1 MQGITM
7 KFVKKVA
14 LFAGAMA
21 ISFSA
26 MSEEI
31 TIGYQGVFNPYKKVI
46 DEKIIEKKL
55 GVTINWR
62 RFDSGAKAMTALAS
76 GSVDIATAG
85 SSPIAAAVSNGVKA
99 EVFWIL
105 ENIGDAEAMVV
116 RNGSD
121 IMKPSD
127 LKGKTIAVPFV
138 STTHFHMMFALEQ
151 FGIKPSEVKLLNMQP
166 SAIAAAWRRGDID
179 AAFIWDPVLGQ
190 IKQNGHVLITSK
202 TLSSWGKPT
211 FDGLVA
217 NKKFSETHKQ
227 FLVDFVKIVAAV
239 DKEYN
244 DHKTSFTTDNP
255 MAKSI
260 SKITG
265 GDINTVPSVM
275 ALYEYPTLKEQG
287 SCAWLGCGDKGG
299 VVSALKATSEF
310 LLEQKKI
317 SGLKE
322 DYSVFVNPEYV
333 KAAMQ

>member
-1 MQGITM
+1 M
-7 KFVKKVA
+7 KFIKKIGLLV
-14 LFAGAMA
+14 GAMA

-31 TIGYQGVFNPYKKVI
+31 SIGYQGIFNPYKQVI
-46 DEKIIEKKL
+46 DQKMLEKQL
-55 GVTINWR
+55 GVTIKWR

-76 GSVDIATAG
+76 GSLDITTAG
-85 SSPIAAAVSNGVKA
+85 SSPIAAAVSNGVHA
-99 EVFWIL
+99 ELFWIL

-116 RNGSD
+116 RDGSN
-121 IMKPSD
+121 IVKPSD

-138 STTHFHMMFALEQ
+138 STTHFHTMFALEQ

-190 IKQNGHVLITSK
+190 IKKSGHVLITSK

-217 NKKFSETHKQ
+217 NKKFAGTHKK
-227 FLVDFVKIVAAV
+227 FLVDFVKILASV

-244 DHKTSFTTDNP
+244 DNKDSFTVNSP

-260 SKITG
+260 SKVTG
-265 GDINTVPSVM
+265 GDLSTVPGVM
-275 ALYEYPTLKEQG
+275 ALYEYPTLKEQA
-287 SCAWLGCGDKGG
+287 SCTWLGCGDKSGA
-299 VVSALKATSEF
+299 VASLKATSKF
-310 LLEQKKI
+310 LLDQKKI
-317 SGLKE
+317 SGLKDNYAE
-322 DYSVFVNPEYV
+322 FVNSEYV
-333 KAAMQ
+333 EAALK